1 MTNTA
6 YLMKPDTASGM
17 GLNLESL
24 PLNVN
29 QGSFGREVLFYQGSV
44 LVAFWAP
51 YSIPCHKEA
60 LMLREIALKRPRSLK
75 VVKVNCEVEK
85 ELTRK
90 YRVHE
95 LPGHIL
101 FQNGKE
107 WEEQAERKIVKKL
120 RHGWIRTQAW
130 KSLSEDL
137 NHSSHETSRN
147 NLREQE
153 IR

>member
-1 MTNTA
+1 
-6 YLMKPDTASGM
+6 MKPDTVTCI

-24 PLNVN
+24 PLNIH
-29 QGSFGREVLFYQGSV
+29 QCSFRREVLLYQGSV
-44 LVAFWAP
+44 LVAFCAP
-51 YSIPCHKEA
+51 HSIPCHKEA
-60 LMLREIALKRPRSLK
+60 LMLREIALKRSRSLK

-107 WEEQAERKIVKKL
+107 MGRTSGEKNHEEIEIWLDQ
-120 RHGWIRTQAW
+120 
-130 KSLSEDL
+130 
-137 NHSSHETSRN
+137 NSSM
-147 NLREQE
+147 E
-153 IR
+153 IAV

>member
-6 YLMKPDTASGM
+6 YLIKPDTASGM

-24 PLNVN
+24 PLDVN
-29 QGSFGREVLFYQGSV
+29 QGIFGREVLFYQGSL
-44 LVAFWAP
+44 LVAFWTTHM
-51 YSIPCHKEA
+51 IPCHKEA

-75 VVKVNCEVEK
+75 VIKVNSEVEK

-107 WEEQAERKIVKKL
+107 MGQ
-120 RHGWIRTQAW
+120 
-130 KSLSEDL
+130 
-137 NHSSHETSRN
+137 TS
-147 NLREQE
+147 
-153 IR
+153 

>member
-1 MTNTA
+1 MTELKNRKNRKLNHDQ
-6 YLMKPDTASGM
+6 YRVPDETPTESVM

-44 LVAFWAP
+44 FVAFWAP

-60 LMLREIALKRPRSLK
+60 LMLREITLKRPRSLK

-101 FQNGKE
+101 FHNGKE
-107 WEEQAERKIVKKL
+107 MGRTSGEKNREEIETWLDQNSSMEIVV
-120 RHGWIRTQAW
+120 
-130 KSLSEDL
+130 
-137 NHSSHETSRN
+137 
-147 NLREQE
+147 
-153 IR
+153 

>member
-6 YLMKPDTASGM
+6 CLMKPDTESVM

-44 LVAFWAP
+44 LVAFCTP
-51 YSIPCHKEA
+51 HSIPCHKEA

-101 FQNGKE
+101 FHNVKEMERTSGEKNREEIETWLDQNS
-107 WEEQAERKIVKKL
+107 
-120 RHGWIRTQAW
+120 
-130 KSLSEDL
+130 SL
-137 NHSSHETSRN
+137 
-147 NLREQE
+147 E
-153 IR
+153 ITV

>member
-6 YLMKPDTASGM
+6 CLMKPDTASGM

-24 PLNVN
+24 SLNVN
-29 QGSFGREVLFYQGSV
+29 QGSFGRKVLFYQGSV
-44 LVAFWAP
+44 LVAFWTP
-51 YSIPCHKEA
+51 HSIPCHKEA
-60 LMLREIALKRPRSLK
+60 SMLREIALKCPSSLK

-90 YRVHE
+90 YRVHK
-95 LPGHIL
+95 LPGQIL

-107 WEEQAERKIVKKL
+107 MVRTSGEKSVKKL

-130 KSLSEDL
+130 KSQSQDL
-137 NHSSHETSRN
+137 IQSSHQTSRN

-153 IR
+153 IL

>member
-6 YLMKPDTASGM
+6 CLMKPDTESVM

-51 YSIPCHKEA
+51 HSIPCHKEA

-75 VVKVNCEVEK
+75 VVKVNCDVEK

-107 WEEQAERKIVKKL
+107 M
-120 RHGWIRTQAW
+120 G
-130 KSLSEDL
+130 
-137 NHSSHETSRN
+137 
-147 NLREQE
+147 
-153 IR
+153 

>member
-6 YLMKPDTASGM
+6 CLMKPDTESVM

-29 QGSFGREVLFYQGSV
+29 QGSFGKEVLYYHGSV
-44 LVAFWAP
+44 LVVFWVP
-51 YSIPCHKEA
+51 HSIPCYKEA
-60 LMLREIALKRPRSLK
+60 LMLREIALKHPRSLK
-75 VVKVNCEVEK
+75 VVTVNCEVEK

-101 FQNGKE
+101 FHNGKE
-107 WEEQAERKIVKKL
+107 MGRTSGEKNREEL

-137 NHSSHETSRN
+137 IHYSHQTSRN

>member
-6 YLMKPDTASGM
+6 CLMKPDTVSRM
-17 GLNLESL
+17 CLNLESL

-51 YSIPCHKEA
+51 HSNPCHKEA

-90 YRVHE
+90 YRVNE

-107 WEEQAERKIVKKL
+107 MGRTSGEKNREEIETWLDQNSSMEIVV
-120 RHGWIRTQAW
+120 
-130 KSLSEDL
+130 
-137 NHSSHETSRN
+137 
-147 NLREQE
+147 
-153 IR
+153 